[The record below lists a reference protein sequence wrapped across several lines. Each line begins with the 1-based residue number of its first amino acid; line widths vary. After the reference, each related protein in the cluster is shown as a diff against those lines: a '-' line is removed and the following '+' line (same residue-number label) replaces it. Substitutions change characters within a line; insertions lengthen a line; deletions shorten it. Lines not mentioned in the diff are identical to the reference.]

1 MSEQRV
7 GAILPDLSAAE
18 QARLEPYLSKASYAA
33 GDRIIA
39 EGSDDRRLY
48 IVVSGTARI
57 ERSHVEV
64 DLAHAGDHFGEI
76 ALLTGRERTATVSAL
91 TDLELRVLTYER
103 YCELGERDPAFALRL
118 VHLLVGG
125 IGEALADMT
134 ESVTHLLR
142 ERSLPRRAHVDVTV
156 CGQRLRVRNGTSLQ
170 EVLAAHTSEG
180 GLAAALVDRRAV
192 SLSAPISADSVV
204 EPLSVEHWEGRRIYR
219 QSLALLVLEAAHA
232 LDPDLDVRVGHS
244 LGFAQRVLVR
254 ATIGESN
261 TQVLARLEDKMREL
275 VAEARP
281 LREELW
287 TIDEARTHFEKV
299 GWSDAVE
306 LLETWRDTTVELVSY
321 GSVYAIRPG
330 ALLASTAAIRDFAL
344 IADDDGCLL
353 LRRKGDADAAQNAA
367 RIDEA
372 RAASSHVERMT
383 QQHHHWLR
391 ALGMTSVGAFNH
403 ACVAG
408 RVGELIRVVEGFH
421 EKRIGQIADE
431 IQQRRDEIEFV
442 CIAGPSSSG
451 KTTFIKRLKVQ
462 LQVNGINPVYLS
474 LDDYYVDRTA
484 TPRDA
489 DGELDFETFD
499 ALRVG
504 LLQEHLGRLHDG
516 QSVTTAHYD
525 FQTGTSHPEGGRT
538 LELGASDIVMLEGI
552 HGLNPRLLHN
562 LPERCI
568 FRIYICPLA
577 QLPFERMSRVH
588 ASDIRLLRRIV
599 RDRHG
604 RGLSAADNINRWPSV
619 RRGES
624 LNIYP
629 YQNNADAVFDS
640 SLIYEMSVLKVY
652 AERYLL
658 EVPRSSEAYT
668 TALRLLQ
675 LLDRFVAIYPDHVP
689 PTSMLREFIGGSGF
703 EY

>member
-7 GAILPDLSAAE
+7 GSLPGLSDAE
-18 QARLEPYLSKASYAA
+18 RARLEPYLSAASYSA
-33 GDRIIA
+33 GEQIIA

-48 IVVSGTARI
+48 VVVSGTARI
-57 ERSHVEV
+57 ERSQVEV
-64 DLAHAGDHFGEI
+64 DLAEAGDHFGEI
-76 ALLTGRERTATVSAL
+76 ALLTGRQRSATVSAV
-91 TDLELRVLTYER
+91 TDLELRVLSYES
-103 YCELGERDPAFALRL
+103 YLELGERDPAFALRL
-118 VHLLVGG
+118 VQLLVGG
-125 IGEALADMT
+125 IGDALADMT
-134 ESVTHLLR
+134 DSVTHLLR

-156 CGQRLRVRNGTSLQ
+156 RGQRIRVRNGTPLQ
-170 EVLAAHTSEG
+170 EVLATHGADDE
-180 GLAAALVDRRAV
+180 LAAALVDRRAM
-192 SLSAPISADSVV
+192 SLSAPISADSTV
-204 EPLSVEHWEGRRIYR
+204 EPLSIEHWEGRRIYR

-232 LDPDLDVRVGHS
+232 LDPSLDVRIGHS
-244 LGFAQRVLVR
+244 LGFAQRVQIR
-254 ATIGESN
+254 QSGEPRD
-261 TQVLARLEDKMREL
+261 TEILARLEDKMKEL
-275 VAEARP
+275 VADARP

-287 TIDEARTHFEKV
+287 TIDEARIHFEKV
-299 GWSDAVE
+299 GWTDAVD
-306 LLETWRDTTVELVSY
+306 LLESWRDTTVELVSY

-330 ALLASTAAIRDFAL
+330 PLLAATAAIRDFAL
-344 IADDDGCLL
+344 IADEDGCLL
-353 LRRKGDADAAQNAA
+353 LRRQPEAGTTDGADW
-367 RIDEA
+367 IGEA

-383 QQHHHWLR
+383 QQHHRWLHT
-391 ALGMTSVGAFNH
+391 LGMTSVGAFNH

-431 IQQRRDEIEFV
+431 IQRRSDDIEFV

-474 LDDYYVDRTA
+474 LDDYYVDRKE

-499 ALRVG
+499 ALRVD

-516 QSVTTAHYD
+516 ESVTTAHYD

-538 LELGASDIVMLEGI
+538 LELGATDIVMLEGI

-562 LPERCI
+562 LPEHCI

-599 RDRHG
+599 RDRHS
-604 RGLSAADNINRWPSV
+604 RGLSAADNIARWPSV
-619 RRGES
+619 RRGERQ
-624 LNIYP
+624 NIYP

-658 EVPRSSEAYT
+658 EVPRSSAAYT